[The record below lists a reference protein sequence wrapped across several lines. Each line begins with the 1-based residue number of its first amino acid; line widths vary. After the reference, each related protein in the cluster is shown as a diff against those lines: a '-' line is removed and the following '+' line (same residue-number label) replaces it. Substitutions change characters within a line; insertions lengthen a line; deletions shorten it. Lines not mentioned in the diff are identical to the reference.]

1 MGQLD
6 NIDVTIEGVPHS
18 AGINSH
24 YVKEAFASLA
34 YYNGKITEKEACD
47 IIRSTRREFEE
58 SILPKFGLSVIGG
71 TQEDI
76 ELETEGL

>member
-6 NIDVTIEGVPHS
+6 SIEVTIDGVPHA
-18 AGINSH
+18 AGINPK
-24 YVKEAFASLA
+24 YIKEAFVSLA
-34 YYNGKITEKEACD
+34 YYNGKLTEKEACD

-71 TQEDI
+71 TPEDL
-76 ELETEGL
+76 ELELEGL